1 MTSRVYNSSSYSSS
15 ISQKLLHKQGVGGR
29 STAIQNRFI
38 KRWVIWF
45 ILITI
50 LALFYV
56 WSRIR
61 IVQLG
66 YEINTLQ
73 KEYTELD
80 KEAGSMEVEVE
91 KLKSPKRLEEVAHKK
106 LNMHPPKGDQIV
118 LVSPEEIE

>member
-1 MTSRVYNSSSYSSS
+1 MTSRIYNSSSYSSS

-38 KRWVIWF
+38 KRWAIWF